1 MCEETTTLCSHSP
14 PWFACN
20 EKRLKTHLKIGE
32 MDSGV
37 DTGFAHILGCNLM
50 NTRAISLEIRD

>member
-1 MCEETTTLCSHSP
+1 
-14 PWFACN
+14 
-20 EKRLKTHLKIGE
+20 

-50 NTRAISLEIRD
+50 NTRAISLEIRDWDPLGKERTNEPCDV